1 MRRTTRNLTA
11 KAVANLR
18 KPGYHSDGNGLY
30 LQVSPTGT
38 KSWVFRYMLRG
49 RAREM
54 GLGPEYAIPLAEAR
68 QTAVDQ
74 RRLLLEGIDPIEARK
89 ARLGK
94 LALQESRSITF
105 SQCAAAYIE
114 THQAAWKNA
123 KHIDQWKNTIKQY
136 CEPIFGAVPVADV
149 DTSLVVRALEP
160 IWTTKSETASRL
172 RGRIENILDWATVK
186 GYRTGNNPAM
196 WRGHLDN
203 LLAKIKRSQRIQHH
217 PALPHEEIAD
227 FVVELKKQDGDAAL
241 ALEFLIITLART
253 GEVIAANPEE
263 FDLAKRL
270 WIIPAARMK
279 AGKEHRI
286 PLNDRALAIV
296 KDRIGGA
303 YLFPGRNPKKPLSNM
318 AMLQLL
324 QRMGYDTITVHGFR
338 TTFRTWAAECTNFTR
353 EVSEMAIAHDVGSA
367 VEQAYQRS
375 DLLEKRRELMAT
387 WGDYVAG
394 KNGKVMPL
402 RSAGSR
408 SKKV

>member
-1 MRRTTRNLTA
+1 
-11 KAVANLR
+11 VANLR

-68 QTAVDQ
+68 LAAIEQ
-74 RRLLLEGIDPIEARK
+74 RRLLLDGIDPIEARK

-149 DTSLVVRALEP
+149 DTPLVVRALEP
-160 IWTTKSETASRL
+160 IWTTKSETAGRL
-172 RGRIENILDWATVK
+172 RGRIENILDWATVRQ
-186 GYRTGNNPAM
+186 YRAGDNPAR
-196 WRGHLDN
+196 WRGHLDK
-203 LLAKIKRSQRIQHH
+203 LLAKIQRTKRIQHH
-217 PALPHEEIAD
+217 PALPHEEIAA
-227 FVVELKKQDGDAAL
+227 FVAELKKQDGDAAL
-241 ALEFLIITLART
+241 ALEFLILNVART
-253 GEVIAANPEE
+253 GEVIAARPEE
-263 FDLAKRL
+263 FDYTKRL
-270 WIIPAARMK
+270 WVIPGNRMK
-279 AGKEHRI
+279 SGKEHRI
-286 PLNDRALAIV
+286 PLTPRTMEIAKSRAA
-296 KDRIGGA
+296 GEF
-303 YLFPGRNPKKPLSNM
+303 LFPGRKPQKPMSNM

-324 QRMGYDTITVHGFR
+324 ERMGRTDITVHGFR
-338 TTFRTWAAECTNFTR
+338 TTFRTWAAERTNYPR
-353 EVSEMAIAHDVGSA
+353 ELCEMALAHAVGNE

-375 DLLEKRRELMAT
+375 DLFEKRRELMAA
-387 WGDYVAG
+387 WADYVAG
-394 KNGKVMPL
+394 KTGKVIPL
-402 RSAGSR
+402 RSAGTR